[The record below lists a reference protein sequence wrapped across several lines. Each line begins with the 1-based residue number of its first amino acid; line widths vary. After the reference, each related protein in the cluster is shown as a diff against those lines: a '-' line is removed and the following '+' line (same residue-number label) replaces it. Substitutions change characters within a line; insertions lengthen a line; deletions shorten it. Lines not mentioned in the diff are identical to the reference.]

1 MAFNPLS
8 SFNQSAAAN
17 PDVTAK
23 AEVLYRALPSLPAT
37 SITRGYF
44 HWAVAPFGCVFTD
57 YNGMA
62 DYENGNWVVKIT
74 HNPADNAFGIN
85 GNSPA
90 AHTWHRYDGAI
101 GVALAG
107 MTGATQEDFGPDSV
121 TMAGLEH
128 LCAAMAAFA
137 LKYDLDASGT
147 VAAGTTH
154 LSDVGTI
161 DTAGEPV
168 LLTHAEAATIDGYL
182 CGFTSD
188 PDCRWDLG
196 SFQPLPSGV
205 SLNTDMVK
213 TCGAA
218 LRVRTHVYKTA
229 LASAVGVKT

>member
-8 SFNQSAAAN
+8 SFDQTASVN
-17 PDVTAK
+17 PKVLAK
-23 AEVLYRALPSLPAT
+23 GKTLYAALPSLPAA

-44 HWAVAPFGCVFTD
+44 HWAVAPFGCIFTE

-62 DYENGNWVVKIT
+62 DYENGDWVIKIT
-74 HNPADNAFGIN
+74 HSPADNALGVN

-90 AHTWHRYDGAI
+90 AHTWHRYDGGI
-101 GVALAG
+101 GVALGG
-107 MTGATQEDFGPDSV
+107 MTGATEKDFGPDAV

-137 LKYDLDASGT
+137 LKYDLDSSGT
-147 VAAGTTH
+147 VTSGTTH
-154 LSDVGTI
+154 IGDVGSVN
-161 DTAGEPV
+161 TAGEFV

-205 SLNTDMVK
+205 SLTTDMVK
-213 TCGAA
+213 TCGTA
-218 LRVRTHVYKTA
+218 LRARTHLYKQA
-229 LASAVGVKT
+229 LEGKAAS